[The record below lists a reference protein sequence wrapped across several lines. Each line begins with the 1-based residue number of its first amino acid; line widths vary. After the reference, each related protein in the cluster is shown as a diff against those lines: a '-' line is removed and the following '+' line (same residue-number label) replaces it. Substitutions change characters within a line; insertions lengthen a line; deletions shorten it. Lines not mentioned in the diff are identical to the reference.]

1 MKLTRRH
8 RIIIAVASVALL
20 VASTLVAIGI
30 NQAFFSASGFVTQY
44 LSALSRHDAASALSM
59 PGVGDALPA
68 DVDSTLLR
76 GSALGDLTD
85 IRITKVTGN
94 DERTDVTA
102 SYLVGGEQASGT
114 FVVKR
119 LGNTFGLFE
128 SWSFA
133 ELPVARTK
141 VTVWHDAA
149 FTVGNSGQIDLR
161 STPSGKDATAWEGT
175 GTFLLFAPGNYV
187 FTHSSEWLTADKQ
200 PLNIVSPGETAEIVV
215 DVQAN
220 KKFNKRVQQEVDD
233 YLDECVKQHVLQPTG
248 CPFGYQ
254 TGNRIVGEPSWE
266 IVTYPPITV
275 VPLDGA
281 WHVVDA
287 TGAVKVTGEVQSLY
301 DGTISPLNEDVPVV
315 LNILITITADGQL
328 AIELR

>member
-8 RIIIAVASVALL
+8 RIIIAVASVTFL
-20 VASTLVAIGI
+20 VVTTLVGVGI
-30 NQAFFSASGFVTQY
+30 NHALFSASGFVTQY

-68 DVDSTLLR
+68 DADTSLLR
-76 GSALGDLTD
+76 GSAMGELTE

-94 DERTDVTA
+94 AERTVVTA

-114 FVVKR
+114 FVLRR
-119 LGNTFGLFE
+119 LGSTFGFFE
-128 SWSFA
+128 SWGFA
-133 ELPVARTK
+133 ELPVARAK

-149 FTVGNSGQIDLR
+149 FTVGDSGQIDLR

-187 FTHSSEWLTADKQ
+187 LTHRSEWLTADKQ
-200 PLNIVSPGETAEIVV
+200 PLTIVSPGDTAEVVV

-220 KKFNKRVQQEVDD
+220 TKFNDRVQKEVND

-248 CPFGYQ
+248 CPFGYE
-254 TGNRIVGEPSWE
+254 TGNRMVGEPSWE

-281 WHVVDA
+281 WHVVEA

-301 DGTISPLNEDVPVV
+301 DGSISPLNEDVPVV